1 MVVGSEKRGSSVGLA
16 VTLFWE
22 NERWE
27 SKSRRSSEPLVSTWA
42 LASGMVLG
50 QRSREF
56 GTPSWSASE
65 VAGVE
70 ATVREMGEESVDAP
84 PLSSA
89 VAFRVCMPGV
99 VGVKENVQ
107 GEEVLVEMR
116 VFLS

>member
-1 MVVGSEKRGSSVGLA
+1 MPSSREGADMREGMVFQLGLMLKLSALGVGH
-16 VTLFWE
+16 
-22 NERWE
+22 
-27 SKSRRSSEPLVSTWA
+27 PLVSTWA

-56 GTPSWSASE
+56 GTPSWSSSE
-65 VAGVE
+65 VGGVE
-70 ATVREMGEESVDAP
+70 VTVREMGEESVDAP

-89 VAFRVCMPGV
+89 MAFRVCMPGV
-99 VGVKENVQ
+99 GGVKENVQ